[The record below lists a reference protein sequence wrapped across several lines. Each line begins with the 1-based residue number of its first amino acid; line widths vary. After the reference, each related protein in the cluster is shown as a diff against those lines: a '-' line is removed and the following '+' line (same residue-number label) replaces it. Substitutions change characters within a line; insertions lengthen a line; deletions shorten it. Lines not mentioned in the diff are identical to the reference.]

1 MKQTF
6 LLAALSA
13 SLFTASTTQA
23 QLPGVHKVAKALPKV
38 TVGLKLGANF
48 QTLDGDGQVFVNS
61 YKGGVAGGAFVGVTK
76 NKIGVQ
82 VEGIVK
88 TVKYSVSDA
97 IKSAG
102 GNDINTVYLDVPVLF
117 EYKIVNRLWVQAGP
131 QFSALLSAKSDNKDV
146 KSTFNTSDFSVVAGL
161 QALLPLHIVVGARY
175 LYGFSDMNNSANSG
189 LTNALHNRS
198 AQVYVGWRFL

>member
-1 MKQTF
+1 
-6 LLAALSA
+6 
-13 SLFTASTTQA
+13 
-23 QLPGVHKVAKALPKV
+23 
-38 TVGLKLGANF
+38 
-48 QTLDGDGQVFVNS
+48 
-61 YKGGVAGGAFVGVTK
+61 VGVTK